1 MKVIII
7 YGFLFLLPG
16 TLLSSQDTLSYKE
29 INEGGEEK
37 VLGGY
42 VRAGFYSWTDK
53 ADNKPYVSSAFSDIG
68 LRLETDNDNNFRA
81 FGDLRFRYG
90 SEFQKPVAKFDL
102 RESFVAVK
110 VKKWELSAGQKII
123 KWGRCDFT
131 NPTSKLSPQN
141 LISRSPDR
149 EDIDMG
155 NLLAATGFY
164 PLPAIKLEA
173 IVIPFYRPSTLII
186 EPVPL
191 PENVTVNQLPSII
204 TEKTMFSY
212 AFKADFRLKNF
223 DWSLSWFDGYDPLP
237 GVALSGFRLDLTQPF
252 PVPYTDLSVKPFKNR
267 MAGFDFE
274 TSAGPVGIRGEAA
287 VTLPKLSF
295 KTNEYVPRPEIKWAA
310 GFDWS
315 TGIWRFTGEYSGKYV
330 LDFSPSSTEPLIG
343 TELDLAKLSEM
354 LSLPGFDLEDYVRE
368 QVGAFNRLYNYQ
380 MKETYHSAGFRA
392 EAELAYGK
400 VLPSLF
406 GMFNFTTRDL
416 LVIPEIKIKPADA
429 LSIALGAEIY
439 SGRKSS
445 LFDLIDD
452 FMNGAYVSLRVDF

>member
-1 MKVIII
+1 
-7 YGFLFLLPG
+7 
-16 TLLSSQDTLSYKE
+16 
-29 INEGGEEK
+29 
-37 VLGGY
+37 
-42 VRAGFYSWTDK
+42 
-53 ADNKPYVSSAFSDIG
+53 
-68 LRLETDNDNNFRA
+68 
-81 FGDLRFRYG
+81 
-90 SEFQKPVAKFDL
+90 
-102 RESFVAVK
+102 
-110 VKKWELSAGQKII
+110 
-123 KWGRCDFT
+123 
-131 NPTSKLSPQN
+131 
-141 LISRSPDR
+141 
-149 EDIDMG
+149 
-155 NLLAATGFY
+155 
-164 PLPAIKLEA
+164 
-173 IVIPFYRPSTLII
+173 
-186 EPVPL
+186 VPL
-191 PENVTVNQLPSII
+191 PENVTVNQLTSII
-204 TEKTMFSY
+204 TDKAMFSY

-252 PVPYTDLSVKPFKNR
+252 PVPYTDLSVKPYKNR

-274 TSAGPVGIRGEAA
+274 TSIGLVGIRGEAA
-287 VTLPKLSF
+287 VTLPELSF
-295 KTNEYVPRPEIKWAA
+295 KTNEYVPLPEIKWAA

-330 LDFSPSSTEPLIG
+330 LNFSPSSTEPLIG

-400 VLPSLF
+400 VLPALF

-429 LSIALGAEIY
+429 LSLALGAEIY
-439 SGRKSS
+439 SGRNSS

-452 FMNGAYVSLRVDF
+452 FMNGAYFSLRVDF